1 MAAHTLIPDIVHDV
15 PVTDEMIQYAEV
27 YRAIVA
33 LTPNPLPHVTYAQAE
48 RIAMLEA
55 QNKSQAAL
63 MGDLMR
69 ENGALLAQK
78 ISLEKRNEDLTLA
91 LAAANL
97 RAHGTHA
104 TGFTA
109 ANAPPA
115 QDRKPAH
122 DPFQDFATDRRRM
135 GS

>member
-1 MAAHTLIPDIVHDV
+1 RHYRRAADIRRDRVSRSARKRRLNMAAHTLIPDIVHDV

-33 LTPNPLPHVTYAQAE
+33 LAPNPLPHVTYAQAE

-69 ENGALLAQK
+69 ENGALLA
-78 ISLEKRNEDLTLA
+78 
-91 LAAANL
+91 
-97 RAHGTHA
+97 
-104 TGFTA
+104 
-109 ANAPPA
+109 
-115 QDRKPAH
+115 
-122 DPFQDFATDRRRM
+122 
-135 GS
+135 